1 MGNARLSPAHLYTS
15 NSPAVPFAMIFGLP
29 RWLVTVVLLVGSNTF
44 MTFAWYF
51 HLKKKDAW
59 PLLMAIGISW
69 LIALPEYLLQV
80 PANRI
85 GHVSATGGGGGGLT
99 TPQLKILQECITLV
113 VFLVFSLKVMGDTW
127 HWRDGVAMGLV
138 LLAVVVAMWGRV

>member
-1 MGNARLSPAHLYTS
+1 MP
-15 NSPAVPFAMIFGLP
+15 FGLP
-29 RWLVTVVLLVGSNTF
+29 RWLITVVLLVGSNTF

-59 PLLMAIGISW
+59 PLFMAIGISW

-85 GHVSATGGGGGGLT
+85 GHMSATGGGEGGGGGGGLT